1 MGDRYKFT
9 QDYAFDSPSAAA
21 AIVLDR
27 NSNGRTRM
35 EGQKAKK
42 KTFHEWQSQ
51 SGARNGSEA
60 AQ

>member
-27 NSNGRTRM
+27 NSNGRT
-35 EGQKAKK
+35 EWKVKGQK